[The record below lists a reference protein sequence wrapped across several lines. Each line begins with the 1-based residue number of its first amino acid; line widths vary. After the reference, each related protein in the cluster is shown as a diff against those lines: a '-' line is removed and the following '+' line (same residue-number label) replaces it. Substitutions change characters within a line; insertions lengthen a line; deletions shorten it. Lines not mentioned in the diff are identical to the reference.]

1 MKSNL
6 YQISQE
12 NIETIL
18 KYYKSINSKIKKY
31 YQKITKFIKYTNDYC
46 TKIKQL
52 FTEEESNLFNV
63 NSSSEE
69 SETIEIDYGI
79 TNKEI
84 KNKILTHY
92 ATIEKKINLSPILN
106 CLGKT
111 NQFFN
116 DYIQY
121 LQIFIN
127 TLEIPLG
134 TLNKYIEVTN
144 NEINSV
150 KNNHNT
156 QKNNF
161 IIKFCEFDKLNY
173 DLKTLYSKTEEKLM
187 NYCYEKKKK
196 KKQESE

>member
-1 MKSNL
+1 M
-6 YQISQE
+6 
-12 NIETIL
+12 
-18 KYYKSINSKIKKY
+18 
-31 YQKITKFIKYTNDYC
+31 
-46 TKIKQL
+46 
-52 FTEEESNLFNV
+52 
-63 NSSSEE
+63 
-69 SETIEIDYGI
+69 
-79 TNKEI
+79 
-84 KNKILTHY
+84 
-92 ATIEKKINLSPILN
+92 N
-106 CLGKT
+106 CIGKT

-187 NYCYEKKKK
+187 NYCYEKKNRKK
-196 KKQESE
+196 KKQESEEKLNSFLSNASQTEKEILEKYNSLDNFGKIFNDSTNEKINTIKDFTSSLFQKFNFFLINMYSFFNKSFMMPMEKY